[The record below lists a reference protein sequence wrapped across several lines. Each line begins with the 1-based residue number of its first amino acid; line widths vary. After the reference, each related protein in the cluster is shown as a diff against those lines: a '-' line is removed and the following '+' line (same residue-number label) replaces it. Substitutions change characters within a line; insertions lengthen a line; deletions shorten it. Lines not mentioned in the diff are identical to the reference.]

1 MPAMTANAINPQ
13 KHEEK
18 KEFRIQEVCD
28 VGADARLHSPG
39 KHATG
44 VFPEPATSKAM
55 VPPIVVPT
63 RAAAPAIVPAIAP
76 RTIAFSGSVCFSKYT
91 HKPPAISPRTA
102 AASGLHTQHKV
113 FITEAMIITI
123 SVIKA
128 MITLD
133 LAIIPPVDS
142 LGGLYQGRANRM
154 AGSESKKIAPDESRE
169 VRQKLAIFKNRSI
182 VPRPPR
188 GFFLRTP
195 WVYNFIMADL
205 PLSGRTAI
213 VTGAAVRLGRA
224 IALGLAAHG
233 ADIALH
239 YHSSEAEALRTAE
252 EIRHLGRRCLPI
264 SADLQNPA
272 SPAKILEAA
281 GAFFGKADILINSAA
296 IFEPGTL
303 AQTSP
308 ELWEKT
314 IAVNLRAPFF
324 LCKAFAAQTDAGDII
339 NLADATADRSGPNYL
354 AYSVAK
360 NALIALTRTLARS
373 LAPGIR
379 VNAIAPGAILPPPG
393 RGEDY
398 LDRIAAHIPL
408 GKHGTPEDI
417 VGGVV
422 YLLTAPYVTGEVLH
436 ISGGAD

>member
-1 MPAMTANAINPQ
+1 
-13 KHEEK
+13 
-18 KEFRIQEVCD
+18 
-28 VGADARLHSPG
+28 
-39 KHATG
+39 
-44 VFPEPATSKAM
+44 
-55 VPPIVVPT
+55 
-63 RAAAPAIVPAIAP
+63 
-76 RTIAFSGSVCFSKYT
+76 
-91 HKPPAISPRTA
+91 
-102 AASGLHTQHKV
+102 
-113 FITEAMIITI
+113 
-123 SVIKA
+123 
-128 MITLD
+128 
-133 LAIIPPVDS
+133 
-142 LGGLYQGRANRM
+142 
-154 AGSESKKIAPDESRE
+154 
-169 VRQKLAIFKNRSI
+169 
-182 VPRPPR
+182 
-188 GFFLRTP
+188 
-195 WVYNFIMADL
+195 
-205 PLSGRTAI
+205 
-213 VTGAAVRLGRA
+213 
-224 IALGLAAHG
+224 LAANG